1 MLHEAALATSC
12 RVLVNDALGGRHV
25 DALDRNANIF
35 SVGVR
40 SDCRLCS
47 LDSSPQLTLDSL
59 VALSALGVRENA
71 LLLTFNICH
80 GNLNAI
86 ETALR

>member
-1 MLHEAALATSC
+1 M
-12 RVLVNDALGGRHV
+12 NDALGGCHV

-35 SVGVR
+35 NVGVR

-47 LDSSPQLTLDSL
+47 LDSSPQLTLDRL
-59 VALSALGVRENA
+59 VTLSALSVRENA

>member
-1 MLHEAALATSC
+1 M
-12 RVLVNDALGGRHV
+12 NDALGSCHV

-35 SVGVR
+35 DAGFR
-40 SDCRLCS
+40 TDGRLS
-47 LDSSPQLTLDSL
+47 GLDSGLQLTLDSL
-59 VALSALGVRENA
+59 VALSALGVRKNA

>member
-1 MLHEAALATSC
+1 M
-12 RVLVNDALGGRHV
+12 NDALGSSHV

-35 SVGVR
+35 SVGVG
-40 SDCRLCS
+40 SDARLCS

-59 VALSALGVRENA
+59 IALSALGVRENA

>member
-1 MLHEAALATSC
+1 M
-12 RVLVNDALGGRHV
+12 NDALGGRHV

-35 SVGVR
+35 DAGFR
-40 SDCRLCS
+40 TDRRLS
-47 LDSSPQLTLDSL
+47 GLDSGLQLTLDSL
-59 VALSALGVRENA
+59 VALSALGVRKNA